1 MRWWW
6 PAWSSVAAEIA
17 WPRKQMEVPDVDQ
30 QRDEEDGAAEQRVHG
45 VLVVAEIQQHR
56 VCVGVGVGVDCESK
70 MLSRSRRR
78 ANVVDGLRGGERRRG
93 NADAASSHR
102 ERQREAIPG
111 PDARRDGASRGAELV
126 RNAAFLV
133 RPIPWMLIFP
143 QFRDAPPGALERD
156 PQRRYSGGA
165 ACKWIGGRREKEAD
179 GAQKRGAAVR
189 AGKGSSDDAWWRKKV
204 RVAPQNHR
212 LDSCELLTYHAII
225 D

>member
-78 ANVVDGLRGGERRRG
+78 ANVVDGLRGEERRRG

-102 ERQREAIPG
+102 EAKG
-111 PDARRDGASRGAELV
+111 GNSRSRCAP
-126 RNAAFLV
+126 
-133 RPIPWMLIFP
+133 RP
-143 QFRDAPPGALERD
+143 R
-156 PQRRYSGGA
+156 
-165 ACKWIGGRREKEAD
+165 
-179 GAQKRGAAVR
+179 
-189 AGKGSSDDAWWRKKV
+189 
-204 RVAPQNHR
+204 
-212 LDSCELLTYHAII
+212 
-225 D
+225 